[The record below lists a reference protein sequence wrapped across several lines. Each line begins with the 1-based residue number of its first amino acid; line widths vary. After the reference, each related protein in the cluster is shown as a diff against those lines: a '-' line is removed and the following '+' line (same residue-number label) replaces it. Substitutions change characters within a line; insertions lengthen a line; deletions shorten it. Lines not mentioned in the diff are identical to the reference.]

1 MIKIAIAGATG
12 YTGSELLRILY
23 HHPEASVIRI
33 TSEGRAGSHI
43 TEIFP
48 EFRDLYDLTLEPFRG
63 DTFLKDVDLVF
74 LALPHGESMKI
85 VPRIVNDSIRIID
98 LSADFRLHQGDL
110 YLQWYHREHTNP
122 DCLDDWIY
130 GLPELHRE
138 KIREARYIA
147 NPGCYP
153 TGALL
158 GISPL
163 IQKGMVNLQ
172 EMIFD
177 AKSGVTGSGKSPKAH
192 LHFPEANE
200 ALMAYRI
207 GEHQHTPEIE
217 QEIAQQAGEKVTIN
231 FTPHLIPMN
240 RGVYNTIYAPL
251 VQQVSTKDLLGIYQ
265 TFYGAEPFV
274 RVLPAGSVP
283 NTKQVRGTNYCDIG
297 LKVDPRTGR
306 VIVTS
311 AIDNLIKGAA
321 GQAVQNMNLMM
332 GFNETVGLQFPA
344 LTP

>member
-23 HHPEASVIRI
+23 DHPEASVIRI
-33 TSEGRAGSHI
+33 TSERSAGSHL

-48 EFRDLYDLTLEPFRG
+48 EFRDLYDLTFEPLRG
-63 DTFLKDVDLVF
+63 DSFLQDVDLAF
-74 LALPHGESMKI
+74 LALPHGESMKV
-85 VPRIVNDSIRIID
+85 VPKITNDSVRIID
-98 LSADFRLHQGDL
+98 LSADFRLHRRDL
-110 YLQWYHREHTNP
+110 YPQWYHREHSAP
-122 DCLDDWIY
+122 DLLDDWVY

-138 KIREARYIA
+138 KIRDARYIA

-153 TGALL
+153 TSALL

-163 IQKGMVNLQ
+163 IQKGRIDLQ
-172 EMIFD
+172 GMIFD
-177 AKSGVTGSGKSPKAH
+177 AKSGVTGAGRSPKAH

-217 QEIAQQAGEKVTIN
+217 QEIAQQGGEKVTIS

-240 RGVYNTIYAPL
+240 RGVYNTIYATL
-251 VQQVSTKDLLGIYQ
+251 LQQVSTQDLLEIYK
-265 TFYGAEPFV
+265 TFYKSEPFV
-274 RVLPAGSVP
+274 RILPAGSIP

-306 VIVTS
+306 VIIAS

-332 GFNETVGLQFPA
+332 GIEETTGLRFAA
-344 LTP
+344 LNP